1 MTVHSVTV
9 RTVIALLGGLVFAH
23 SVQAADTQ
31 AGTWN
36 IDVAKSKFNGAKA
49 PKNQVTKIEEIE
61 GGVKNVTDIVDAEGK
76 SIHYEFTVIYGDKDY
91 PVKGDPARDTV
102 AVKKI
107 DEYTF
112 EITNKKAGKVV
123 SSVRAEYAR
132 DGKTRTMTTSGT
144 NAQGE
149 KTTTV
154 TVWNRQ

>member
-1 MTVHSVTV
+1 MAVYSVAV
-9 RTVIALLGGLVFAH
+9 RSVVAVLVVLVFAH
-23 SVQAADTQ
+23 SVHAADTQ
-31 AGTWN
+31 AGTWKIN
-36 IDVAKSKFNGAKA
+36 MAESKFNGAKA
-49 PKNQVTKIEEIE
+49 PKNQVTTIEAIE
-61 GGVKNVTDIVDAEGK
+61 GGVTNVTDILDAEGK

-154 TVWNRQ
+154 TVWDRQ